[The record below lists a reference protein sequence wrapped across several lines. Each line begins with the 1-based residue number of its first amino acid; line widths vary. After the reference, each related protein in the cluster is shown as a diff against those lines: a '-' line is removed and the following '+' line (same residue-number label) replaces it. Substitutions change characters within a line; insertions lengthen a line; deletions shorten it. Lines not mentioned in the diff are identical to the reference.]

1 MKRIIR
7 YTVIIILVGIMIHQL
22 ISKVFAGNTETP
34 EYTVVK
40 KFDSVEIRHYPALVL
55 ASTQMGSGTY
65 SENSG
70 NGFRTVAGYIFGDN
84 AAGEKISM
92 TAPVM
97 VEMDQPMQMSFIM
110 PSAYSMEELPEPNNK
125 QVYLHEA
132 SPKTLAVI
140 RYGGFS
146 NDDRFEEHKQK
157 LIRVLEGADIKVT
170 GEFMFFGYD
179 PPYNLVNRRNE
190 VAVEVILNE

>member
-7 YTVIIILVGIMIHQL
+7 YTVIIVLIGIMIHQL

-34 EYTVVK
+34 EYTVIRTINQ
-40 KFDSVEIRHYPALVL
+40 VEIRHYPALVL
-55 ASTQMGSGTY
+55 ASTKMGVGTY

-92 TAPVM
+92 TSPVM

-110 PSAYSMEELPEPNNK
+110 PSDYTIEELPKPNNT

-132 SPKTLAVI
+132 SPKTLAII
-140 RYGGFS
+140 RYSGFS
-146 NDDRFEEHKQK
+146 NDERFNEYKEKLKDILQK
-157 LIRVLEGADIKVT
+157 ENIQT
-170 GEFMFFGYD
+170 NGEFMFFGYD
-179 PPYNLVNRRNE
+179 PPYTMINRRNE
-190 VAVEVILNE
+190 VAVEVILD